1 MDKYDRAL
9 LAALIDNGR
18 LTFAELARRIN
29 LSPRRWPTG
38 WPSWRPKGDYR
49 LPRLGEPGQAR
60 PAHRVRDRTAD
71 HREGLPVGAR
81 RTGPDPQ
88 LTLCH
93 RITGDACVL
102 MKAAVA
108 SMPEL
113 QDLIDRLMKFGIS
126 KTSMILSTPSP
137 TASRQPAGQD
147 GNGGCG
153 VSPAPGLSG
162 RRRIRPF
169 IAATN
174 PNRRAPAKGGPVRT
188 APPKSRSCIV
198 ERQGRSP
205 Y

>member
-29 LSPRRWPTG
+29 LSPPAVADRVAKLEAEGVITG
-38 WPSWRPKGDYR
+38 YHASVNLAK
-49 LPRLGEPGQAR
+49 L
-60 PAHRVRDRTAD
+60 
-71 HREGLPVGAR
+71 GLPIECVIELRITEKDCQSVLDELAR
-81 RTGPDPQ
+81 IPQ

-126 KTSMILSTPSP
+126 KTSMILSAPF
-137 TASRQPAGQD
+137 ADRQPASLRGQD
-147 GNGGCG
+147 GNGGC
-153 VSPAPGLSG
+153 
-162 RRRIRPF
+162 
-169 IAATN
+169 AA
-174 PNRRAPAKGGPVRT
+174 
-188 APPKSRSCIV
+188 
-198 ERQGRSP
+198 
-205 Y
+205 

>member
-29 LSPRRWPTG
+29 LSPPAVADRVAKLEAEGVITG
-38 WPSWRPKGDYR
+38 YHASVNLAK
-49 LPRLGEPGQAR
+49 L
-60 PAHRVRDRTAD
+60 
-71 HREGLPVGAR
+71 GLPIECVIELRITEKDCQSVLDELAR
-81 RTGPDPQ
+81 IPQ

-126 KTSMILSTPSP
+126 KTSMILSTPLRRP
-137 TASRQPAGQD
+137 PAGKPPGAGRQWRM
-147 GNGGCG
+147 CG
-153 VSPAPGLSG
+153 VSPSPGLSG
-162 RRRIRPF
+162 RRRDPYLH
-169 IAATN
+169 
-174 PNRRAPAKGGPVRT
+174 RRHE
-188 APPKSRSCIV
+188 PKA
-198 ERQGRSP
+198 
-205 Y
+205 

>member
-29 LSPRRWPTG
+29 LSPPAVADRVAKLEAEGVITG
-38 WPSWRPKGDYR
+38 YHASVNLAK
-49 LPRLGEPGQAR
+49 L
-60 PAHRVRDRTAD
+60 
-71 HREGLPVGAR
+71 GLPIECVIELRITAKDCQSVLDELAR
-81 RTGPDPQ
+81 IPQ

-126 KTSMILSTPSP
+126 KTSMILSTPF
-137 TASRQPAGQD
+137 ADRQPASLRGQD
-147 GNGGCG
+147 GNGGC
-153 VSPAPGLSG
+153 
-162 RRRIRPF
+162 
-169 IAATN
+169 AA
-174 PNRRAPAKGGPVRT
+174 
-188 APPKSRSCIV
+188 
-198 ERQGRSP
+198 
-205 Y
+205 

>member
-29 LSPRRWPTG
+29 LSP
-38 WPSWRPKGDYR
+38 
-49 LPRLGEPGQAR
+49 
-60 PAHRVRDRTAD
+60 PAVADRVAKL
-71 HREGLPVGAR
+71 GLPIECVIELRITEKDCQSVLDELAR
-81 RTGPDPQ
+81 IPQ

-126 KTSMILSTPSP
+126 KTSMILSTPF
-137 TASRQPAGQD
+137 ADRQPASLRGQD
-147 GNGGCG
+147 GNGGC
-153 VSPAPGLSG
+153 
-162 RRRIRPF
+162 
-169 IAATN
+169 AA
-174 PNRRAPAKGGPVRT
+174 
-188 APPKSRSCIV
+188 
-198 ERQGRSP
+198 
-205 Y
+205 

>member
-29 LSPRRWPTG
+29 LSPPAVADRVAKLEAEGVITG
-38 WPSWRPKGDYR
+38 YHASVNLAK
-49 LPRLGEPGQAR
+49 L
-60 PAHRVRDRTAD
+60 
-71 HREGLPVGAR
+71 GLPIECVIELRITEKDCQSVLDELAR
-81 RTGPDPQ
+81 IPQ

-137 TASRQPAGQD
+137 TASRQAC
-147 GNGGCG
+147 GG
-153 VSPAPGLSG
+153 
-162 RRRIRPF
+162 
-169 IAATN
+169 
-174 PNRRAPAKGGPVRT
+174 RT
-188 APPKSRSCIV
+188 AMADVRREPCAGVI
-198 ERQGRSP
+198 RQASGSVLHRRHEP
-205 Y
+205 EP